1 MLLLLF
7 AQRVAQQPQMATT
20 GGSSRRKKRV
30 VQLAPVYSPTPS
42 PEHWAAVAKR
52 KRRNAALILALH

>member
-7 AQRVAQQPQMATT
+7 AQSAAQAPAATT

>member
-7 AQRVAQQPQMATT
+7 AQSAAKAPTATT
-20 GGSSRRKKRV
+20 GGSARRKKRV
-30 VQLAPVYSPTPS
+30 VQLAPVYAPTPA
-42 PEHWAAVAKR
+42 PEHWAAIAKR